1 MKDNYFL
8 AQVHQVFFSLAFI
21 NAIIFMITFM
31 LSYKGIF
38 ILSIEVNTFHAISLI
53 FLVFTPAFL
62 GFLFTTFPRF
72 LSTDIISKK
81 DYLRVYSLFILST
94 ILNIYGAFSNELIY
108 KASIFTL
115 LLALIYSFKLLYTL
129 YKTSTMPDK
138 HDTFY
143 ILIGFTFGILS
154 LLILI
159 SDINYTLAINMAIYN
174 FLFVVSFSVAQRMI
188 PFFSHV
194 MVSRNDNFLKYIVIL
209 LLTHSILEGY
219 SLNYSFVIDFIIFI
233 LMTKEIYRYKL
244 PFPHEN
250 AMISILHVA
259 LFWIPISFF
268 ISSITK
274 ALSLFNN
281 NFFLALDIHTL
292 VLGFLFTV
300 LIGFGTRVTIG
311 HSGNMMV
318 ATPYIKFLFVFTQIV
333 VLSRILVSIVASLGY
348 DFMIVFDISITLW
361 LVLFILWLYKFFAV
375 LVVGKKLK

>member
-1 MKDNYFL
+1 MKNIYFFK
-8 AQVHQVFFSLAFI
+8 QVHQVFFSLAFI

-31 LSYKGIF
+31 LAYKGVFLLEITPT
-38 ILSIEVNTFHAISLI
+38 NFHSISLI

-72 LSTDIISKK
+72 LSTEVISKTN
-81 DYLRVYSLFILST
+81 YLIVYILFLLST
-94 ILNIYGAFSNELIY
+94 ILNIYGAFTTELVY
-108 KASIFTL
+108 KGSLF
-115 LLALIYSFKLLYTL
+115 LILISLVYSFKILYSL
-129 YKTSTMPDK
+129 HKSSTIPDK

-143 ILIGFTFGILS
+143 ILTGFVFGIAS
-154 LLILI
+154 IFVLLNN
-159 SDINYTLAINMAIYN
+159 INHTLGINLAIYN

-194 MVSRNDNFLKYIVIL
+194 MVDRNDNFLKYIVIL
-209 LLTHSILEGY
+209 LLVHTILETY
-219 SLNYSFVIDFIIFI
+219 SLNYSFLVDFIIFVLI
-233 LMTKEIYRYKL
+233 AKEIYRYRL
-244 PFPHEN
+244 PFPNEN
-250 AMISILHVA
+250 AMISILHIA

-318 ATPYIKFLFVFTQIV
+318 ATPYIKFLFLFTQVV
-333 VLSRILVSIVASLGY
+333 VLSRIIVSIVASLGY
-348 DFMIVFDISITLW
+348 DFMIIFDISVTLW
-361 LVLFILWLYKFFAV
+361 LALFILWLYKFFMV
-375 LVVGKKLK
+375 LVIGKKLK